1 MIIIVAKVTII
12 ITIFIV
18 VVPMV
23 TSVPLCSVAPYFT
36 MPTTHSAVISPRN
49 KSTLNSRQNNRIKA
63 PPPNCYVL
71 RSFPTQFYFVFVM
84 LQYLIKLE

>member
-63 PPPNCYVL
+63 PPPIVMFCGHFL
-71 RSFPTQFYFVFVM
+71 PSFI
-84 LQYLIKLE
+84 LYLLCSSTS